1 MDPAG
6 GSTGNVVI
14 TASAPN
20 NVSQP
25 PPQNTQPISQPSQVP
40 QQQPAPA
47 PAPPAQAAPPQPNQ
61 NMIVD
66 QGSIS
71 NLVTGLQQAT
81 MNGATQLPSRD
92 IPVTS
97 HHISQDPEIQQNYVP
112 PAETED
118 YIDIEENDDT
128 ILNEYNKKVASA
140 DSDKTFVWG
149 SGFAREM
156 LKTQLEKHAQDT
168 LKAKA
173 PWHIA
178 ESTEAFLL
186 AMKESGMDYEDKVLN
201 QTVTTR
207 YKPDRAVPQ
216 RCMNQAIGKLWTPVH
231 EAMIAA
237 GKW

>member
-1 MDPAG
+1 MSTSISDLPMDPAG

-47 PAPPAQAAPPQPNQ
+47 PAPPAQAAPPQPDQ

-140 DSDKTFVWG
+140 DSADELYSEFQT
-149 SGFAREM
+149 
-156 LKTQLEKHAQDT
+156 
-168 LKAKA
+168 
-173 PWHIA
+173 P
-178 ESTEAFLL
+178 FLL
-186 AMKESGMDYEDKVLN
+186 AILFFLFQLPFFKKYMFQYLPALFLSDGNYNLYGFLTISTIFAFVYYALSKSLIIFN
-201 QTVTTR
+201 R
-207 YKPDRAVPQ
+207 F
-216 RCMNQAIGKLWTPVH
+216 
-231 EAMIAA
+231 
-237 GKW
+237 